1 MKSPII
7 LVIGLFL
14 RLPAVVLNA
23 TKQDDSGKTP
33 ATGTFHGKVHS
44 TSGRATIYEYEISKV
59 RISANSGL
67 SRFTANGSTP
77 ISALRHWK
85 NCEGLT
91 LQRERI
97 LVTDVNHRSP
107 RKKTI
112 AAILAMLV
120 LALAWWGFRPKKLWI
135 NKKVH
140 VPLASV
146 PEAIYTGRLESVCIR
161 QAGAPPSIRRRMARN
176 SWG

>member
-1 MKSPII
+1 VKSPII

-14 RLPAVVLNA
+14 RLPAVAQNA

-91 LQRERI
+91 LQRERT

-112 AAILAMLV
+112 AAILAML
-120 LALAWWGFRPKKLWI
+120 AFERTRATTEWPFARAEPDDQPSGSARSTQ
-135 NKKVH
+135 NKNFH
-140 VPLASV
+140 V
-146 PEAIYTGRLESVCIR
+146 
-161 QAGAPPSIRRRMARN
+161 
-176 SWG
+176 